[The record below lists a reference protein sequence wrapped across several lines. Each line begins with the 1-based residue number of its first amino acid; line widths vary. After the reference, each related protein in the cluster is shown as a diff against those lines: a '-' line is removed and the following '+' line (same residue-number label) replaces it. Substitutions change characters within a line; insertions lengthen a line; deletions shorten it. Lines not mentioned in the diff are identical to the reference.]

1 MEAKL
6 KVSCY
11 VVSGGWIKRKSSQNN
26 KVEKNQ
32 RIKEAQRAKMKSEGQ
47 ISTNTLT
54 QKRAYHK
61 EFFNEDGKETKKSVL
76 RGYSSVS
83 RIQTEHEI

>member
-11 VVSGGWIKRKSSQNN
+11 VVSGGWIKRKSSRNN

-47 ISTNTLT
+47 ISTYTLT
-54 QKRAYHK
+54 QRQKGHIIK
-61 EFFNEDGKETKKSVL
+61 NFLTKTKME
-76 RGYSSVS
+76 RKQ
-83 RIQTEHEI
+83 RKAC

>member
-1 MEAKL
+1 
-6 KVSCY
+6 
-11 VVSGGWIKRKSSQNN
+11 
-26 KVEKNQ
+26 
-32 RIKEAQRAKMKSEGQ
+32 MKSEGQ
-47 ISTNTLT
+47 ISTYTHAKA
-54 QKRAYHK
+54 KRAYHK

>member
-1 MEAKL
+1 MQLDRTLKLEKHIFIFSRAQIQHFAVEAKL

-11 VVSGGWIKRKSSQNN
+11 VVSGGWIKRKSSRNN

-47 ISTNTLT
+47 ISTYTLT
-54 QKRAYHK
+54 HLCK
-61 EFFNEDGKETKKSVL
+61 GKKGIS
-76 RGYSSVS
+76 
-83 RIQTEHEI
+83 